1 MFDFIGLIIQS
12 MTWFDYLILL
22 AFAFNIYQFVECR
35 KKTDTIYNH
44 FNAQDKVR
52 NLNDEQKEAVKN
64 VTADTNVIRLSGED
78 LLNER
83 EQMNSKYAVF
93 TTMTTIFPLLGM
105 LGTVISLLNMTDL
118 IGTEATGAF
127 LGALTSTFF
136 GIIAAIACKALDT
149 RISYKI
155 EDNEKHMDYLFNPS
169 KKQG

>member
-1 MFDFIGLIIQS
+1 
-12 MTWFDYLILL
+12 MT
-22 AFAFNIYQFVECR
+22 AER
-35 KKTDTIYNH
+35 T
-44 FNAQDKVR
+44 
-52 NLNDEQKEAVKN
+52 AVS
-64 VTADTNVIRLSGED
+64 LSGEE

-83 EQMNSKYAVF
+83 EKMNETYAAF
-93 TTMTTIFPLLGM
+93 TTLTTIFPLLGM

-127 LGALTSTFF
+127 LGALTSTFW
-136 GIIAAIACKALDT
+136 GIVAAIICKIMDT

>member
-1 MFDFIGLIIQS
+1 MFEFLGHIFKNLLGFDALI
-12 MTWFDYLILL
+12 FLV
-22 AFAFNIYQFVECR
+22 FAGNMYMFFECR
-35 KKTDTIYNH
+35 KRTNTIYGH
-44 FNAQDKVR
+44 FNARDKIR
-52 NLNDEQKEAVKN
+52 NLNDEQKEAVRN
-64 VTADTNVIRLSGED
+64 MTAERTAVSLSGEE

-83 EQMNSKYAVF
+83 EKMNETYAAF
-93 TTMTTIFPLLGM
+93 TTLTTIFPLLGM

-127 LGALTSTFF
+127 LGALTSTFW
-136 GIIAAIACKALDT
+136 GIVAAIICKIMDT